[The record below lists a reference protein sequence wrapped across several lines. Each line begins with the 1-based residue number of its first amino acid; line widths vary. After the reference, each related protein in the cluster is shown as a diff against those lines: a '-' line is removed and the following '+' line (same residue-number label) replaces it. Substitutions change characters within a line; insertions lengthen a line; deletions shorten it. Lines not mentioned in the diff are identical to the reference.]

1 MQKNDIANKITGF
14 HNLNFFLVILNEL
27 PVKFVIGFG
36 RFATILE
43 QQLK

>member
-1 MQKNDIANKITGF
+1 
-14 HNLNFFLVILNEL
+14 LNEL

-43 QQLK
+43 QQLKW